1 MDFTA
6 IRSASDKDFEALG
19 LKRRGDVL
27 ALKSFVSSGGVDGGK
42 NEERSEKKRK
52 LLELSKQLV
61 KKSSKGKAKTQETPS
76 SKERKHPQKSA
87 LKKIQVGWHHYN
99 EDLKRHVA
107 VRLAKGGG
115 TRELMVPL
123 SATED
128 DMIDLLTNVFF
139 PEGYSVHGYTHELKF
154 KLADFK
160 FEEVIGDEFT
170 SLSCYIAK
178 YNLSKVKMYLL
189 SRCVDMKGVEKKKK
203 VHYVSDD
210 DNDEAVLLT
219 PAFESK
225 QNTSTSSTPSTGL
238 LGSSEE
244 RAALKDS
251 QLMEYLDSL
260 EKDQAKECAA
270 QEQAREE
277 HVQARQEELLSLR
290 SSRAQRVPAE
300 PDVCEP
306 HITVSV
312 RHVSLGVHTRRF
324 PKRSDMT
331 CCAIYDWVGSLSL
344 TPQYFTLS
352 SFSEPVVNPSLPV
365 ESVDRVMLA
374 MAECTE
380 APAYPDEEVLFQG
393 FGENPADAYV
403 DYPLDATVPDLNII
417 CETPPPFLMANDE
430 M

>member
-1 MDFTA
+1 MADEELASEIEKVFTFLREKRKVDF
-6 IRSASDKDFEALG
+6 
-19 LKRRGDVL
+19 DVCDRFR
-27 ALKSFVSSGGVDGGK
+27 KEMRWNRWGK

-61 KKSSKGKAKTQETPS
+61 KKPSKGKAKTQETPS

-87 LKKIQVGWHHYN
+87 LKKTQVGWHHYN
-99 EDLKRHVA
+99 EDLECHVY

-128 DMIDLLTNVFF
+128 DMIDLLTNVSF
-139 PEGYSVHGYTHELKF
+139 PEGYSVHGYTHELKL

-160 FEEVIGDEFT
+160 FAEVIGDEFT

-189 SRCVDMKGVEKKKK
+189 SRCVD
-203 VHYVSDD
+203 D
-210 DNDEAVLLT
+210 DEAVLLT

-244 RAALKDS
+244 RAALKDI
-251 QLMEYLDSL
+251 QLIEYLDSL

-312 RHVSLGVHTRRF
+312 RHVSLGIHTPRF

-365 ESVDRVMLA
+365 ESVDRLMLA
-374 MAECTE
+374 MAEFTE

-403 DYPLDATVPDLNII
+403 DYPLNATVPDLNII

>member
-1 MDFTA
+1 
-6 IRSASDKDFEALG
+6 
-19 LKRRGDVL
+19 
-27 ALKSFVSSGGVDGGK
+27 
-42 NEERSEKKRK
+42 
-52 LLELSKQLV
+52 
-61 KKSSKGKAKTQETPS
+61 
-76 SKERKHPQKSA
+76 
-87 LKKIQVGWHHYN
+87 
-99 EDLKRHVA
+99 
-107 VRLAKGGG
+107 
-115 TRELMVPL
+115 MVPL

-139 PEGYSVHGYTHELKF
+139 PEGYSVHGYTHHELKF

-189 SRCVDMKGVEKKKK
+189 SRCVDMKGIEKKKK
-203 VHYVSDD
+203 VQYVSDD
-210 DNDEAVLLT
+210 DDDEAALLT

-277 HVQARQEELLSLR
+277 HVPTRQEELLSLR

-393 FGENPADAYV
+393 FGENPADADV